1 MKTCAR
7 KVEKRDH
14 FVRKTAVIT
23 RLLQPYPR
31 VDFISDTA
39 NAGTKGTFWRQP
51 CNLVV
56 LVGV

>member
-39 NAGTKGTFWRQP
+39 NAGTKGTF
-51 CNLVV
+51 
-56 LVGV
+56 